1 MQNKI
6 DRLILNA
13 NREFSDNRN
22 VISALV
28 DYSRT
33 LDLFEF
39 LEKSYKIQ
47 IHETTVRIAI
57 CYDILGN
64 FNKTLDYLSSAL
76 KLVPNVAS
84 LILYKAVLLQTV
96 GQHTEAQNCL
106 LKYKQMKVKNEL
118 ELFET
123 FRIVFLFSMQ
133 LEKDVLLREIND
145 FTEKYKKN
153 TVILYLRAMIYQ
165 DLSNQKTNSD
175 KKNIY
180 LQKYEDDINE
190 AMSIDKTDTE
200 FLLKDKIT
208 NENLTKLFFM
218 IVSEMD
224 YYQPK
229 ALVNYSTFHTGF
241 KLFYTLFRIVKI
253 FKVKI
258 VKKKLKAYYKLKIK
272 NIKNQNFNNTEN
284 SNSISN
290 MNESSISIGNNTQ
303 CMNPKYKNNQV
314 ITLTENTSMHI

>member
-33 LDLFEF
+33 LDLFDF

-47 IHETTVRIAI
+47 IHETIVRIAI

-64 FNKTLDYLSSAL
+64 FNKTLDYLTLAL
-76 KLVPNVAS
+76 KIVPNVAS

-145 FTEKYKKN
+145 FTEKHKKN
-153 TVILYLRAMIYQ
+153 TVILYLRAMIYL
-165 DLSNQKTNSD
+165 DLSNQKSNTE
-175 KKNIY
+175 KKTVF

-190 AMSIDKTDTE
+190 AMNIDRTDTE

-229 ALVNYSTFHTGF
+229 PLVNYSTFHTGF

-272 NIKNQNFNNTEN
+272 NIKNQNFNNTEH
-284 SNSISN
+284 SNSISHIN
-290 MNESSISIGNNTQ
+290 DSSFSIGNNTQ
-303 CMNPKYKNNQV
+303 SLNPNYKNNQV
-314 ITLTENTSMHI
+314 ITLTENTSTHI

>member
-33 LDLFEF
+33 LDLFDF
-39 LEKSYKIQ
+39 LDKSYKIQ
-47 IHETTVRIAI
+47 IHETIVRIAI

-64 FNKTLDYLSSAL
+64 FNKTLDYLTMAM
-76 KLVPNVAS
+76 KIVPNVAS

-96 GQHTEAQNCL
+96 GQHTESQNCL
-106 LKYKQMKVKNEL
+106 LKYKQMKVKSEL

-123 FRIVFLFSMQ
+123 FRIVFLYSMH

-145 FTEKYKKN
+145 FTEKHKKN
-153 TVILYLRAMIYQ
+153 TVILYLRAMIYL
-165 DLSNQKTNSD
+165 DLSNQKSNSD
-175 KKNIY
+175 KKTVFQ
-180 LQKYEDDINE
+180 QKYEDDINE
-190 AMSIDKTDTE
+190 AINIDKTDTE

-224 YYQPK
+224 LYQPK
-229 ALVNYSTFHTGF
+229 PLVNYSTFHTGF

-258 VKKKLKAYYKLKIK
+258 VKKKLKTYYKLKIK
-272 NIKNQNFNNTEN
+272 NIKSQNFNNTEH
-284 SNSISN
+284 SNSVSRFN
-290 MNESSISIGNNTQ
+290 DSSFSIGSNIQ
-303 CMNPKYKNNQV
+303 NPNIKSNQV
-314 ITLTENTSMHI
+314 ITMTETTSTHI